1 MNDTSKLIP
10 LVIHYSFDSDVPV
23 YLFDSEED
31 AKKELKRQF
40 DEELRI
46 QTEENGH
53 VLGEDIFTDVAEDWA
68 SITIYWDEE
77 KDVMEWAIGDIKAVP
92 AVK

>member
-1 MNDTSKLIP
+1 MPK
-10 LVIHYSFDSDVPV
+10 
-23 YLFDSEED
+23 
-31 AKKELKRQF
+31 
-40 DEELRI
+40 
-46 QTEENGH
+46 ENGH

-68 SITIYWDEE
+68 SITIYWDEN